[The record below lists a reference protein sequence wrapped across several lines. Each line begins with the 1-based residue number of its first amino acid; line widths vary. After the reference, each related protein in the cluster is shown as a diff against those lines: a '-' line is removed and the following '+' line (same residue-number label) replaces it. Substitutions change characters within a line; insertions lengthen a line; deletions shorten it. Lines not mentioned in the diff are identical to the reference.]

1 MKTSAG
7 HVQDGVCFL
16 RVLAQLLNRL
26 GCRQHEQLDM
36 AALGFLF
43 HFSMTGRAPVPVPM
57 TSRLHFHGIFSSA
70 ESGVWPKASR
80 NFLEGFFLRLRTCPR
95 SMSTSCS

>member
-1 MKTSAG
+1 
-7 HVQDGVCFL
+7 VQDGVCFL

-43 HFSMTGRAPVPVPM
+43 HFVHDRQGAR
-57 TSRLHFHGIFSSA
+57 
-70 ESGVWPKASR
+70 SGADD
-80 NFLEGFFLRLRTCPR
+80 
-95 SMSTSCS
+95 